1 MGELVK
7 ISERG
12 SEVMD
17 MLFKKDPGS
26 DGRMN
31 WGRNRGARKTNP
43 ESEALIPTYVMR
55 ADLGLWQQA
64 QRST

>member
-1 MGELVK
+1 
-7 ISERG
+7 
-12 SEVMD
+12 MD
-17 MLFKKDPGS
+17 MLFKKDPCS

-43 ESEALIPTYVMR
+43 ESEALVPTYVMR

-64 QRST
+64 QRSTYG